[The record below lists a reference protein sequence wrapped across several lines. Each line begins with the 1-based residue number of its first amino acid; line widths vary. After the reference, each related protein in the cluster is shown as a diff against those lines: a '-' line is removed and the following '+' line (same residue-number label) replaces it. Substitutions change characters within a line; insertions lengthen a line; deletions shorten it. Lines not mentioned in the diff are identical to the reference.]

1 MAYLTKYGGIWGT
14 VPATAGDVFFV
25 SPSASYTIG
34 VGRAGA
40 GVAFDASDDNDGKA
54 PERAVRTIQ
63 RAIDLATANVGDVIV
78 LLPGTHR
85 TTAQL
90 NVNKAGLKILGVHGA
105 EGKGNELRPLVV
117 ITSMASD
124 TVGNTGTSDDL
135 INVTV
140 SDTEIGYVEL
150 RPTMGYDTVV
160 FETAASLDGFY
171 LHDFKIDLETPAVS
185 LDTRGINFSHRAARA
200 GSAYGIFSGTGS
212 LVSAV
217 KLENFFIESDGAQGP
232 GIELA
237 TCSGVIRSGVFY
249 NSAGTWANAIR
260 VATGVD
266 TVYGDRLAFLTSGTM
281 SVPIEGTD
289 ANIQVGFVLDNATF
303 VGPFTDNLKPLDGFT
318 VTDNEDFTV
327 DMAVGAN
334 VVKATATGS
343 VAVLLIT

>member
-1 MAYLTKYGGIWGT
+1 
-14 VPATAGDVFFV
+14 
-25 SPSASYTIG
+25 
-34 VGRAGA
+34 
-40 GVAFDASDDNDGKA
+40 
-54 PERAVRTIQ
+54 
-63 RAIDLATANVGDVIV
+63 
-78 LLPGTHR
+78 
-85 TTAQL
+85 
-90 NVNKAGLKILGVHGA
+90 
-105 EGKGNELRPLVV
+105 
-117 ITSMASD
+117 
-124 TVGNTGTSDDL
+124 
-135 INVTV
+135 
-140 SDTEIGYVEL
+140 
-150 RPTMGYDTVV
+150 V
-160 FETAASLDGFY
+160 FETAESLDGFY
-171 LHDFKIDLETPAVS
+171 LHDFKIDLETPDVS
-185 LDTRGINFSHRAARA
+185 LNTRGINFSHRAARA

-237 TCSGVIRSGVFY
+237 TCSGVIRGGVFY